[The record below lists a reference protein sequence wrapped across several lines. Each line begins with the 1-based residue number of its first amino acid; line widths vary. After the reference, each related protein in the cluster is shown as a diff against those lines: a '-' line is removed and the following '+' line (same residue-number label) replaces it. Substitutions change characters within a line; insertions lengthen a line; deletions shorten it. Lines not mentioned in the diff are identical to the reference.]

1 MLEGKEVTPKILETK
16 DSNIPV
22 GITKS
27 KQSTRGFDIE
37 KIIQKKEPLSKL
49 DSDKMQKMLEGKE
62 VTPKILEKKD
72 SNISVRI
79 PKGPLSKLD
88 HDKMQEMLN
97 KETEIDSFKEF
108 YIIESQRAFATTK
121 FLDKT
126 ISDNPEMSSKTIE
139 IINKLKE
146 LYELRGTYY
155 LNKLNNDLEKNKHID
170 IFLIDNNINQLQDEF
185 RYQEGS
191 SVFTSQNEFVGLL
204 ILLTQLRTKA
214 NSKKCLKMI

>member
-37 KIIQKKEPLSKL
+37 KTIQKKEPLSKL

-79 PKGPLSKLD
+79 P
-88 HDKMQEMLN
+88 
-97 KETEIDSFKEF
+97 
-108 YIIESQRAFATTK
+108 
-121 FLDKT
+121 
-126 ISDNPEMSSKTIE
+126 
-139 IINKLKE
+139 
-146 LYELRGTYY
+146 
-155 LNKLNNDLEKNKHID
+155 
-170 IFLIDNNINQLQDEF
+170 
-185 RYQEGS
+185 
-191 SVFTSQNEFVGLL
+191 
-204 ILLTQLRTKA
+204 
-214 NSKKCLKMI
+214 